1 VKKVIDKLQDL
12 VVGKEPDRIYI
23 PKKERNK

>member
-1 VKKVIDKLQDL
+1 MSKIAKRLQDL

-23 PKKERNK
+23 PRKERKQ